1 MGKQPEKKSK
11 LTPDE
16 IEVFKTMLL
25 EKRNKLLGTIS
36 YMENDVLRVERS
48 DLSSMPV
55 HMADLGTDSFEQ
67 EFTLELMDSERKLIV
82 EINDALIRIENGTYG
97 ICEINGEPIPKQRLE
112 AIPWARCCIACAS
125 LLEKG
130 LIKKE
135 EYFNKYNFASGID
148 DESNADLDD
157 VDGTE

>member
-1 MGKQPEKKSK
+1 MKKQPEKKSK

-16 IEVFKTMLL
+16 IEAFKTMLL
-25 EKRNKLLGTIS
+25 EKRNKLLGTVS
-36 YMENDVLRVERS
+36 YMENDALKVERS

-82 EINDALIRIENGTYG
+82 EINDALSRIENGTYG
-97 ICEINGEPIPKQRLE
+97 ICEINGEPITKQRLE

-135 EYFNKYNFASGID
+135 EYFNKYNFASGVD
-148 DESNADLDD
+148 DESNSELDD
-157 VDGTE
+157 VDEPD